1 MFCNKFADRLTVNVI
16 LKETQI
22 LTKCEKK
29 STGLT
34 NWPGCFL
41 QLPTRELFNWKT
53 KEKFPLEK
61 SFVLNKRSQSG
72 VELQKWGQKHYLLE
86 EWVDADKKKRGYC
99 LLGGCSCF

>member
-1 MFCNKFADRLTVNVI
+1 VNVI

-41 QLPTRELFNWKT
+41 
-53 KEKFPLEK
+53 
-61 SFVLNKRSQSG
+61 
-72 VELQKWGQKHYLLE
+72 
-86 EWVDADKKKRGYC
+86 
-99 LLGGCSCF
+99 